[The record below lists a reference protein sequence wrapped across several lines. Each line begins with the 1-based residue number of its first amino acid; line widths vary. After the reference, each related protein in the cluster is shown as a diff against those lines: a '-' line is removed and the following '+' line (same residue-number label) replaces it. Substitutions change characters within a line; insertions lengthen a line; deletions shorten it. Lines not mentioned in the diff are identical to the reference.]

1 MITIG
6 APRAAA
12 PTADE
17 PDAAIISTLPPS
29 SALTEVTPEA
39 M

>member
-12 PTADE
+12 PTAEE
-17 PDAAIISTLPPS
+17 PEAAMMSTLPPR

-39 M
+39 I